1 MMEIAVEGGAKVLL
15 SRVGDAFYATN
26 ASCSHY
32 AAPLAK
38 GVLVG
43 GIPRTPRGGHLP
55 DPRES

>member
-1 MMEIAVEGGAKVLL
+1 MEGGAKVLL

-43 GIPRTPRGGHLP
+43 GISQTPRGGHLP